1 MPNRHEPL
9 PQVMSRRVQKIDR
22 RCVCGV
28 FDVLGFEQHADGI
41 AHCFIIVNDVDARA
55 LRDNFAEWEVTL
67 PKQDTVEITAFARD
81 AAGNIE
87 KQSR

>member
-1 MPNRHEPL
+1 MVTHVTRTANGLLVRGSASDNGEIKS
-9 PQVMSRRVQKIDR
+9 V
-22 RCVCGV
+22 
-28 FDVLGFEQHADGI
+28 
-41 AHCFIIVNDVDARA
+41 IVNDVDARA